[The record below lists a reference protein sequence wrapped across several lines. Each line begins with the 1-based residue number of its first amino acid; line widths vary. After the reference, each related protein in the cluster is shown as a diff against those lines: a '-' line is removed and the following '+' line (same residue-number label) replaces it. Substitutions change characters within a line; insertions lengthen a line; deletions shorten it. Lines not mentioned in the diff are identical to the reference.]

1 MKPTP
6 QNPANLASAPSRT
19 GRAVGAGGAGGAD
32 SVAPLRESATGRAA
46 EGSWGATAGFRS
58 VQVLLGIVL
67 TVTILYFGRSILV
80 PFALAVLFAMLLHPI
95 VHRLERWI
103 GRIASVVT
111 VVSVLMLSAL
121 GVGWIVSLQ
130 LVDLANRIP
139 VYQKQLVVKLE
150 RLRGSDSSS
159 GTMHKFQQA
168 MDHLMNAIEAGTK
181 PPAEPPKDEPFL
193 KEILDGRREP
203 QKVQVVPEPTSR
215 WAAIAIA
222 LTSLAN
228 PLATF
233 GIVTVLVIFLLI
245 QREDVRDRVV
255 RLMGTGKLT
264 LTTNTLGEMGSRIS
278 RYLLMNALVNG
289 GYGVAVTVGLLTL
302 GIDYALLWGFL
313 SGVLRFLPYIGPIAA
328 TVLPVAMAAV
338 QFESWMP
345 LIYTGGLFLI
355 LELFTNNVIEPL
367 AYGRSAG
374 VSIIAI
380 LVTATFWTWV
390 WGPVGLVLSVPMTVM
405 LAVLGKHVPQ
415 LQSLGIAL
423 GDEPPLETYVIYYQR
438 LLAGDQEEA
447 ESLLEEHEAQRGL
460 VGVYDSI
467 VVPALALAERDRVGG
482 QLSPRQIEFIWK
494 STEDLIDEL
503 AVPDPMVGGDAAVEP
518 ALEIR
523 MLGCAVQDRA
533 DALALRMLSNSLQET
548 GGTLDAM
555 SDSMLAAELLEHV
568 ERDRPDVLFLS
579 ALGGGGAVQL
589 RYLLKRIR
597 QRERS
602 LNVVVCRWGYPG
614 AKERMANRMREWGA
628 SRVVTTLGE
637 AVQIARSTPRMER
650 VPVAESVAAN

>member
-1 MKPTP
+1 MKPSP
-6 QNPANLASAPSRT
+6 QSPANLSPIPA
-19 GRAVGAGGAGGAD
+19 RAVRGAGGDSGG
-32 SVAPLRESATGRAA
+32 PFRESAASRAGD
-46 EGSWGATAGFRS
+46 GSLGAMAGFRS

-67 TVTILYFGRSILV
+67 TVTILYFGSSILV

-103 GRIASVVT
+103 GRIASVIT
-111 VVSVLMLSAL
+111 VVVALMLSAL
-121 GVGWIVSLQ
+121 GVGWVVSLQ

-139 VYQKQLVVKLE
+139 AYQKQLVVKLE

-159 GTMHKFQQA
+159 GTMHKVQQA

-181 PPAEPPKDEPFL
+181 PSVEPLNDQPFF
-193 KEILDGRREP
+193 KEILDGRNQP
-203 QKVQVVPEPTSR
+203 QKVQIVPEPRSR
-215 WAAIAIA
+215 WAGIAVA

-289 GYGVAVTVGLLTL
+289 GFGLAVTLGLLAI
-302 GIDYALLWGFL
+302 GIEYALMWGFL
-313 SGVLRFLPYIGPIAA
+313 AFVLRFLPYIGPIAA

-345 LIYTGGLFLI
+345 LIYTGGLFLV
-355 LELFTNNVIEPL
+355 LELFTNNVVEPL
-367 AYGRSAG
+367 AYGHSAG

-423 GDEPPLETYVIYYQR
+423 GDEPPLETHVIYYQR

-447 ESLLEEHEAQRGL
+447 ESLLEEHESKRGL

-482 QLSPRQIEFIWK
+482 QLSARQIEFIWK
-494 STEDLIDEL
+494 STADLIDEI
-503 AVPDPMVGGDAAVEP
+503 AVPDPMVRTDAAVEP
-518 ALEIR
+518 VLEIR

-533 DALALRMLSNSLQET
+533 DGLALRMLSNVLQEM
-548 GGTLDAM
+548 GGALDTM

-568 ERDRPDVLFLS
+568 ERERPDVVFLS
-579 ALGGGGAVQL
+579 ALGAGGAVQL

-597 QRERS
+597 QRERN

-628 SRVVTTLGE
+628 SRVVTTLSE
-637 AVQIARSTPRMER
+637 AIQIARSAPRIER
-650 VPVAESVAAN
+650 VPAKEPVTAAAN